1 MSEGPGIL
9 CPLPNQA
16 ECYKTADYGRYGRR
30 TADTYALI
38 PASDRLQKKKIMRL
52 LALLLCS
59 AALASPT
66 EPPKCKLSPFD
77 KAWPIDA
84 EWAALNES
92 ISGSL
97 IKTRPAASSCYK
109 TNPFDSPLKC
119 NVVEANWTQSMF
131 HANLPESIS
140 SALYANNSCIPPGA
154 QGYSKTVGCH
164 LGGYPSYVVNA
175 TSDEQ
180 IALAVK
186 WASERNIRIVVKGTG
201 HDLCGRFVFRCRHE
215 AFGSC

>member
-1 MSEGPGIL
+1 
-9 CPLPNQA
+9 
-16 ECYKTADYGRYGRR
+16 
-30 TADTYALI
+30 
-38 PASDRLQKKKIMRL
+38 MRL

-140 SALYANNSCIPPGA
+140 SALYANNSCLPPGA

-201 HDLCGRFVFRCRHE
+201 HDLCGRFVFHCRHE